1 MRIEHDI
8 KSVTDMKT
16 RPAELLRAVAKTRR
30 PILITQ
36 RGEPK
41 GVLMD
46 FASYQELREAALLV
60 RLVVQGGQSAL

>member
-30 PILITQ
+30 PILIRQ